1 MARLAP
7 GGTVDQPAFVEID
20 VETLDRMRQD
30 GEPLLVV
37 DVREPWE
44 VETCSFDDGVAIPM
58 GDFLE
63 RVEELPHDRTL
74 VVVCHHGIRSAQVA
88 AWMRQNGFENAVNL
102 AGGIDDW
109 ARRIDPTMKTY

>member
-1 MARLAP
+1 M
-7 GGTVDQPAFVEID
+7 DQRVFVEID
-20 VETLDRMRQD
+20 VETLDRMRR
-30 GEPLLVV
+30 GGAPLLIV

-44 VETCSFDDGVAIPM
+44 VETCSFDDSLAIPM

-63 RVEELPHDRTL
+63 RVEELPRDRTL
-74 VVVCHHGIRSAQVA
+74 IVICHHGMRSAQVA